1 MTSRINLWKA
11 IGVFVLIGC
20 GGVFGQAP
28 AQQPSNPAV
37 AALGQGFVSTT
48 AKVNGTTLRYV
59 RGGTGSAVILLHGFP
74 QDWYEFHQIM
84 PRLAKKFTVI
94 AVDLRGIGGS
104 AATPGGYEAGNLAED
119 IHQLARQLKLERVYV
134 AGHDIGGMVAYAF
147 VRRYPE
153 ATRGV
158 MIPDVPLPGIEPWE
172 AVKADPRLWHMGF
185 HQTPEIPEK
194 LIAGRQFLY
203 FREHFFSF
211 GGRRNPSISDADVT
225 HYANSYA
232 APEQLRAGMEYY
244 RAFPA
249 NEQFNAA
256 QRDKSAAPFVLVGGE
271 HSFASLLP
279 KMATDLRAHGCEN
292 VSVEIIKG
300 GAHYLLDEKPEA
312 VAELIERYA
321 SSAAGD
327 RPF

>member
-1 MTSRINLWKA
+1 M
-11 IGVFVLIGC
+11 
-20 GGVFGQAP
+20 
-28 AQQPSNPAV
+28 

-74 QDWYEFHQIM
+74 QDLYEFHQIM

-119 IHQLARQLKLERVYV
+119 IHQLARQRKLERVYV

-158 MIPDVPLPGIEPWE
+158 MILDVPLPGIEPWE

-203 FREHFFSF
+203 FR
-211 GGRRNPSISDADVT
+211 T
-225 HYANSYA
+225 
-232 APEQLRAGMEYY
+232 L
-244 RAFPA
+244 
-249 NEQFNAA
+249 
-256 QRDKSAAPFVLVGGE
+256 
-271 HSFASLLP
+271 
-279 KMATDLRAHGCEN
+279 
-292 VSVEIIKG
+292 
-300 GAHYLLDEKPEA
+300 
-312 VAELIERYA
+312 
-321 SSAAGD
+321 
-327 RPF
+327 